1 MPFRLKKHTQ
11 QFMLYVVKVQIHTN
25 FLILGGKGNKAEKGI
40 KDGFNFSAIFA
51 FFKKKNQTNIAKLH
65 LLIWVV
71 STQVFVTLF
80 SILCI
85 AKITE

>member
-1 MPFRLKKHTQ
+1 
-11 QFMLYVVKVQIHTN
+11 MLYVVKVQIHTN

-51 FFKKKNQTNIAKLH
+51 FLKKKHQTNIAKLH

-80 SILCI
+80 SILCK

>member
-1 MPFRLKKHTQ
+1 MPFRLKKQ
-11 QFMLYVVKVQIHTN
+11 NNSYAIKVQIHTN
-25 FLILGGKGNKAEKGI
+25 FLIIGGKGNRAEKGI
-40 KDGFNFSAIFA
+40 RDGFNFSAVFA
-51 FFKKKNQTNIAKLH
+51 FFKKHETNTAKLD

-85 AKITE
+85 AKITMKIRK